1 MSAHFAEMA
10 NAMPEE
16 QQPVESTT
24 GYLLLP
30 MQDWQTST
38 WHASPLVT
46 LPAGCV
52 SVRVTLS
59 PSQQFRGSPLLA
71 GEVRLVF
78 RDAEGRRV
86 QGCGGG
92 IVARPTFAS
101 DESMPVTGHEVG
113 QQPGGFPA
121 QAAASFAFVCNDSL
135 GAQQQPPYGISAG
148 IEFRV
153 SHEQEVWIQA
163 AATLEAFDGDG
174 NSLEVA

>member
-1 MSAHFAEMA
+1 
-10 NAMPEE
+10 MPEQ
-16 QQPVESTT
+16 QQPIDATT

-52 SVRVTLS
+52 SVRGTVS

-71 GEVRLVF
+71 CDVRLVF
-78 RDAEGRRV
+78 RNSEGERV
-86 QGCGGG
+86 QGCGSG
-92 IVARPTFAS
+92 IVARPAFAA
-101 DESMPVTGHEVG
+101 DESVPVTGHEVG

-148 IEFRV
+148 IEFRI
-153 SHEQEVWIQA
+153 SHQDQVYIQA
-163 AATLEAFDGDG
+163 AATLEAFDSDG

>member
-1 MSAHFAEMA
+1 MSAHFAERA
-10 NAMPEE
+10 EAMPEE
-16 QQPVESTT
+16 QSPIDATT

-30 MQDWQTST
+30 MQDWITGE

-59 PSQQFRGSPLLA
+59 PAQEVRGSSLLK

-78 RDAEGRRV
+78 RNAEGRRV
-86 QGCGGG
+86 QGCGTG
-92 IVARPTFAS
+92 IVARPAFAA
-101 DESMPVTGHEVG
+101 DETVPVTGHEVG

-121 QAAASFAFVCNDSL
+121 QVNNFAFVCNDSL

-148 IEFRV
+148 IEFKI
-153 SHEQEVWIQA
+153 SHREEIYIQA
-163 AATLEAFDGDG
+163 AATLEAFDSAG
-174 NSLEVA
+174 NSLRIS

>member
-1 MSAHFAEMA
+1 MLQYFAEMA

-16 QQPVESTT
+16 QQPVESTR

-38 WHASPLVT
+38 WHSSGLVA

-78 RDAEGRRV
+78 RDSEGRRV
-86 QGCGGG
+86 QGCGSG
-92 IVARPTFAS
+92 IVARPAFEA
-101 DESMPVTGHEVG
+101 DESVPVTGHEVG
-113 QQPGGFPA
+113 QQPGGFPP
-121 QAAASFAFVCNDSL
+121 QAASFAFVCNDSL
-135 GAQQQPPYGISAG
+135 GAQQQQPYGISAG
-148 IEFRV
+148 IEFRI
-153 SHEQEVWIQA
+153 SHEQEIWIQA
-163 AATLEAFDGDG
+163 AATIEAFDATG
-174 NSLEVA
+174 NSLEIA

>member
-1 MSAHFAEMA
+1 
-10 NAMPEE
+10 MPEE

-38 WHASPLVT
+38 WHASPPVM

-59 PSQQFRGSPLLA
+59 PSQEVRESPLLA

-86 QGCGGG
+86 QGCGSG
-92 IVARPTFAS
+92 IVARPAFAA
-101 DESMPVTGHEVG
+101 DETVPVTGHEVG

-121 QAAASFAFVCNDSL
+121 EVVNFAFVCNDSL
-135 GAQQQPPYGISAG
+135 GAQQQPPYGILAG
-148 IEFRV
+148 IEFRI
-153 SHEQEVWIQA
+153 SHQEQVYIQA
-163 AATLEAFDGDG
+163 AATLEAFDAAG
-174 NSLEVA
+174 NSLEIV

>member
-1 MSAHFAEMA
+1 
-10 NAMPEE
+10 
-16 QQPVESTT
+16 
-24 GYLLLP
+24 

-59 PSQQFRGSPLLA
+59 PSQDVRESSLLE

-78 RDAEGRRV
+78 CDAEGRRV
-86 QGCGGG
+86 QGCGSG
-92 IVARPTFAS
+92 IVARPAFAD
-101 DESMPVTGHEVG
+101 DESVPVTGHEAG

-121 QAAASFAFVCNDSL
+121 HVASFGFVCNDSL

-148 IEFRV
+148 IEFRM
-153 SHEQEVWIQA
+153 SHQEKVYIQA
-163 AATLEAFDGDG
+163 AATLEAFDAAG
-174 NSLEVA
+174 NSLEIA

>member
-1 MSAHFAEMA
+1 
-10 NAMPEE
+10 MPEE

-38 WHASPLVT
+38 WHASPLVM

-59 PSQQFRGSPLLA
+59 PSQQFRGSSLLA

-86 QGCGGG
+86 QGCGSG
-92 IVARPTFAS
+92 IVARPAFAD
-101 DESMPVTGHEVG
+101 DETVPVTGHEVG

-121 QAAASFAFVCNDSL
+121 QAAASFAFICNDSL
-135 GAQQQPPYGISAG
+135 GAQQQPPYGILAG
-148 IEFRV
+148 IEFRI
-153 SHEQEVWIQA
+153 SHQEQFYIQA
-163 AATLEAFDGDG
+163 AATLEAFDAAG
-174 NSLEVA
+174 NSLEIA